1 MTEDYILVVS
11 GASLCCYSNKSIHL
25 FFCILSINF
34 EKNYHDKVCEINEMK
49 YFFLNLV
56 AMWFSVCSLH
66 WFLICYLV

>member
-25 FFCILSINF
+25 FFCILSIKF
-34 EKNYHDKVCEINEMK
+34 EKDYHDKF
-49 YFFLNLV
+49 FFLNLV

-66 WFLICYLV
+66 CFLICYLV